1 MKESLVVSEDHINR
15 FATIWAIVE
24 ARKKFPAMI
33 VVTGATLADDTRSIA
48 RGLTEVAQGAGQRAG
63 YLQLGADGRGT
74 VASSSYAVLSVATRG
89 SQRESFDAAVALWRS
104 MYDIVVVDAAVL
116 GASALGAHAARTADG
131 VVIGVCDQRRV
142 VPADRALARLLGELA
157 ASIIGAVMT
166 APISKADVVLQSRS
180 NSQLRA
186 ATQLQ

>member
-1 MKESLVVSEDHINR
+1 MVSEAHIDR
-15 FATIWAIVE
+15 FATIWAIIE
-24 ARKKFPAMI
+24 ARKTFPAMI
-33 VVTGATLADDTRSIA
+33 VVTGATPADDTKSIA
-48 RGLTEVAQGAGQRAG
+48 RGLAEVAQGVGQRAG

-74 VASSSYAVLSVATRG
+74 VTPSSYTVLSVATRG

-104 MYDIVVVDAAVL
+104 MYDIVVVDAAIL
-116 GASALGAHAARTADG
+116 GVTALAAHVIRIADG

-142 VPADRALARLLGELA
+142 VPADRALARLLGELS

-166 APISKADVVLQSRS
+166 APISKADAVLQSHS